1 MRYFIII
8 SFFLIFSKGIAAQL
22 RPAFDSSAVTVR
34 TISKDTINKYRSQD
48 AFQYSTIDKAKSK
61 SFFERLW
68 DWLWEKYYELM
79 GEDAGNTLLKILLWT
94 FAILGV
100 VYFILRIIG
109 MDAFAFF
116 QKKNK
121 DGSLSY
127 EVLDE
132 NVHTINFAEAI
143 EQAVSQRNYRL
154 AVRLQ
159 YLQTLKKLTDK
170 NYINWQPTK
179 SNRQYVNEFSDS
191 RLKGSFSSITTEF
204 EYVWY
209 GEMQLAPQEYEIIS
223 NEFKQFYNRL

>member
-1 MRYFIII
+1 SITA
-8 SFFLIFSKGIAAQL
+8 K
-22 RPAFDSSAVTVR
+22 

-48 AFQYSTIDKAKSK
+48 AFRYSTKDKAQTK

-68 DWLWEKYYELM
+68 DWLWEKYYDLM
-79 GEDAGNTLLKILLWT
+79 GQEAGNTLIKILLWT
-94 FAILGV
+94 IAILGV

-132 NVHTINFAEAI
+132 NVHTINFSEAI
-143 EQAVSQRNYRL
+143 ENAVSQRNYRL

-159 YLQTLKKLTDK
+159 YLQTLKRLTDK
-170 NYINWQPTK
+170 NYINWQPNK
-179 SNRQYVNEFSDS
+179 SNRQYVHELAASS
-191 RLKGSFSSITTEF
+191 LTTSFNSLTTEF

-223 NEFKQFYNRL
+223 NNFKQFYNRL

>member
-1 MRYFIII
+1 MIKYIVILFFFIN
-8 SFFLIFSKGIAAQL
+8 SNVTAQF
-22 RPAFDSSAVTVR
+22 RPVYDSSFVTVKI
-34 TISKDTINKYRSQD
+34 ISKDTINKYRSQD
-48 AFQYSTIDKAKSK
+48 AFQYSTKDKARTK

-68 DWLWEKYYELM
+68 DWLWEKYYDLM
-79 GEDAGNTLLKILLWT
+79 GQEAGNTLITILLWT

-121 DGSLSY
+121 DGGLSY

-132 NVHTINFAEAI
+132 NVHTINFNEAI
-143 EQAVSQRNYRL
+143 ETAVNQRNYRL
-154 AVRLQ
+154 AVRLL

-170 NYINWQPTK
+170 NYINWQPNK
-179 SNRQYVNEFSDS
+179 SNRQYVHELANTSLTTSF
-191 RLKGSFSSITTEF
+191 GSLTTEF

-209 GEMQLAPQEYEIIS
+209 GEMQLSPQEYDIIS
-223 NEFKQFYNRL
+223 NHFKQFYNRL

>member
-1 MRYFIII
+1 MIKYIVILFFFIN
-8 SFFLIFSKGIAAQL
+8 SNVTAQF
-22 RPAFDSSAVTVR
+22 RPVYDSSFVTVKI
-34 TISKDTINKYRSQD
+34 ISKDTINKYRSQD
-48 AFQYSTIDKAKSK
+48 AFQYSTKDKARTK

-68 DWLWEKYYELM
+68 DWLWEKYYDLM
-79 GEDAGNTLLKILLWT
+79 GQEAGNTLITILLWT

-121 DGSLSY
+121 DGGLSY

-132 NVHTINFAEAI
+132 NVHTINFNEAI
-143 EQAVSQRNYRL
+143 ETAVNQRNYRL
-154 AVRLQ
+154 AVRLL

-170 NYINWQPTK
+170 NYINWQPNK
-179 SNRQYVNEFSDS
+179 SNRQYVHELANISLTTSF
-191 RLKGSFSSITTEF
+191 GSLTTEF

-209 GEMQLAPQEYEIIS
+209 GEMQLSPQEYDIIS
-223 NEFKQFYNRL
+223 NHFKQFYNRL

>member
-1 MRYFIII
+1 MRYFIIL
-8 SFFLIFSKGIAAQL
+8 FFLISSSVSAQF
-22 RPAFDSSAVTVR
+22 RPVYDTSFITAR
-34 TISKDTINKYRSQD
+34 TISKDTIHKYRSKD
-48 AFQYSTIDKAKSK
+48 AFQYSTKDKARTK

-68 DWLWEKYYELM
+68 DWLWEKYYDLM
-79 GEDAGNTLLKILLWT
+79 GREAGNTLIKILLWT
-94 FAILGV
+94 FAVLGV

-121 DGSLSY
+121 DGGLSY

-132 NVHTINFAEAI
+132 NVHTINFAEAV
-143 EQAVSQRNYRL
+143 ENAVSQRNYRL

-170 NYINWQPTK
+170 NYINWQPNK
-179 SNRQYVNEFSDS
+179 SNRQYVHEMASS
-191 RLKGSFSSITTEF
+191 SLATSFNSLTTEF

-209 GEMQLAPQEYEIIS
+209 GEMQLALQEYEIIS
-223 NEFKQFYNRL
+223 NNFKIFYNRL